1 MKTIEVIKATEPTTD
16 KIPLEDD
23 AMKSGIT
30 HESQLPKCEPQHMGY
45 EGRARLTK
53 EIQVDLLEKVVVS
66 HDAVVA
72 WPIRLSSMCVFEQ
85 QNNESSHHDQEP
97 GRPTSPYQTEQRVPA
112 TSPMP
117 TVSMSLQL
125 GNLAK
130 SPLFNHGSGIN
141 IQTWV
146 QFDNSSPECNLLV
159 ENRVS
164 PVPLG
169 ELGVVS
175 PTGTPK
181 AKSSDKE
188 NVAKQWQVTTNSRVQ
203 TSTVNSTVGKTGVLD
218 ESKDDIN
225 NFSPVTDNV
234 TQTQPS
240 QMQPVVIREWFS
252 GLESV
257 PKQEGAPVNQTL
269 LSSTESRKHDTP
281 TLINEQKQ
289 ALEKRQSEPPI
300 TQDGSLVEIIG
311 SQIITREQTLQQAI
325 GSVCAGPEPT
335 NLIVG
340 EVKVSDI
347 SVDQTKSV
355 ALQEI
360 EKQVSGIGGL
370 EQIQPQTNSGLSLQI
385 MTNLDVTEDTQI
397 ELTAHVSRPKD
408 TMMIQTPRLALA
420 AESCKEPEVSQ
431 SDILPDQVEVNADS
445 SAVKSKESQVE
456 DDPVF
461 TSQSGIEQMVTG
473 QLNVLSSQ
481 NDHSES
487 FVGKPEEASGGQ
499 QVEDQE
505 EVPVELSEKQPV
517 YDTEPFVGKPEEV
530 SKGQQVE
537 GHDEVRAE
545 LSEGPQL
552 YGTEE
557 PLGAIFTPSG
567 HTYEKKLECSD
578 TKFDESEVQSP
589 RQSYEDHSGVR
600 ICTRIFRFNKALDGI
615 PLPETKEEVWTTIP
629 GVQPVLGEEV
639 PGVIA
644 TVRQASEAGG
654 ESDHPKS
661 GQSGMGSR
669 KPTYEEH
676 NYQLVTR
683 HKLGF
688 SGHVLVIA
696 ALFRMETTQGRN
708 CLLLGWKLREE
719 TNQWSAT
726 LKNMAE
732 SSANDSLASKLLLS
746 PDKQNHSTSMDWLG
760 HRLQRVAL
768 IRLFPLTWINEVLAA
783 GTTAF
788 RCTHKVCIT
797 TLFGFNVLLTFD
809 NVRYKTSGASAPV
822 PTSTQ
827 ERLVGLTCEEC
838 GKWCKSKAGLVA
850 HHRVHD
856 NDSVGTNV
864 VAQLACA
871 DCSRLFPTK
880 IGLSQHRRHAHPT
893 QRNADKLSRVKHS
906 GARWSQQESQ
916 SLLRLANNLYPS
928 CETQTALFARLEQ
941 YFPGQSA
948 ISIKTRLRK
957 TVSRRRRQ
965 LAHRMP
971 ANRKQIRR
979 ANYAAI
985 QTLYHQRRKDAAS
998 AVLDGSWKDLY
1009 KGNCGPPP
1017 DAEQYWKQVL
1027 SAPKH
1032 VDSRPSRV
1040 IVPSDWS
1047 LIEPITGEEVGRTVR
1062 SMGNS
1067 SPGLDKLTP
1076 RMLRRFNAN
1085 SCLVTHDARC
1095 ARHNR
1100 IARELAERLRRPGH
1114 TVSEELS
1121 ALTSTSFIK
1130 PDLTAV
1136 QDRRATVIDVS
1147 IVSDGRGV
1155 TVWNEKKQTYGAD
1168 EFSLAIISALRAIG
1182 CDVDFLVHQPM
1193 IISYRGICFPQS
1205 AKAVIGL
1212 GLSKVT
1218 VSDLCL
1224 LAIVGS
1230 LPSPG
1235 SQIVEEEMEKED
1247 RVHESIPGVP
1257 STPDEEIQVDAGQTD
1272 EPDKGSDCIGPEE
1285 NDVDARKQSHEDK
1298 LSQVATTSFESP
1310 SEQEI
1315 NPQKP
1320 FIHQPEPDKN
1330 QEFTARPQTRDVEV
1344 DTGFIGASVAK
1355 DQLEGH
1361 EDSEWSHSLHH
1372 YRHRRRHHYRG
1383 LSDEK
1388 ALRQTDLELPF
1399 GTNKRHYST
1408 SRLKNGA
1415 VKPNSSKQRPTR
1427 PITAT
1432 GVQEGVLSICEM
1444 CGTPRAPSELD
1455 CAEKVSLERPG
1466 FEDQSDDTS
1475 STTRTLSETSELQK
1489 VTMTLLNTLTTTA
1502 ELLRNQYKRQR
1513 IAMKRYKARKQRSNS
1528 REPRSDLAHSESKL
1542 IQDKDM
1548 SYVKNTSCAEPY
1560 SPTGQLFNSISC
1572 TKRQQLHGCLRNTG
1586 QKMNNTRVCSNDNEE
1601 NHAVMRG
1608 WMNTECSTVRCGNPT
1623 LPPNRRRANLNAVDV
1638 EGNEYCENS
1647 STTVDWRRR
1656 QTETKL
1662 LSSPTAENYVPQ
1674 AMRYDSETHPKLYSA
1689 CSANPCYSEH
1699 TDQHEVN
1706 KSIARTGARSR
1717 PTMAPNFSRGGLCQK
1732 STEVNARPTVLLPD
1746 ETCQHLP
1753 MSLTSTLDIPFPVET
1768 NRSKLSLSST
1778 SKVNSMP
1785 VTDQAP
1791 TNYRCGFRTRVE
1803 KSIGENHHGN
1813 VAESHVVRGCLT
1825 SPSSCSKT
1833 VPSTL
1838 IDYWFERSSPRSV
1851 HQSEQLRTNQSTSVV
1866 DETESMSFSSSHVP
1880 SISETIPMAQGQ
1892 MRGRHEDSDAAIPGD
1907 ICDSESSSGLSTIG
1921 LGMQAQNSSAV
1932 FNAELSNLIQRTVPQ
1947 SGNGNNQRILMI
1959 YGFIN
1964 LIYRQIEKGL
1974 ITRMVVVVAVTVFH
1988 VQFQDDRM
1996 DEQVRRECVCSSVA
2010 PKLAELLGDC
2020 SIQSNNNSP
2029 DDTSDPGSVS
2039 PEQQPYSG
2047 QTTQS
2052 NVEVRS
2058 LGEMPTN
2065 THDIESTI
2073 RLDHTTQERIVSL
2086 PARYRIT
2093 QAGFR
2098 EHKEGGICCHW
2109 RYTEKGSHRRRTF
2122 SYPTTSRPFRL
2133 YPLPRSE
2140 HVKRVCTLC
2149 VTGQPHRQGLQIGDV
2164 GHIHSVCSGVL
2175 FTELFDC
2182 ARGLVGFPTS
2192 EGTYTPSVVEE
2203 MCPKDN
2209 TSKNEPD
2216 SSQRSSP
2223 IPGDSVKMYRV
2234 PSSGPADLSSQMD
2247 ISLDLQQEFN
2257 DQSRSRLSA
2266 QEDISPTFRTAVQ
2279 MSRELRRIDTN
2290 TTTYYTS
2297 LENAMS
2303 ALTGMETHE
2312 GLELCPSSPQV
2323 RVTPFSTITLYQTP
2337 PAYGEHDKTPTSFKD
2352 ALETNEMN
2360 MTTQQI
2366 RLTLSDTV
2374 LGNSSPRN
2382 TQWLDAMPSRGSRI
2396 ANDCLAVHLG
2406 CETPD
2411 KLITGLELKDTAL
2424 ATEQHRRQA
2433 SLEVSTPELERIST
2447 RPASSRVWI
2456 CSVDTTETNTVGI
2469 STSGLQS
2476 SGASYNLQHQQV
2488 VDESKTR
2495 LVNSFSRI
2503 TETEECSVSRP
2514 MDSTMQVIQVTMSS
2528 SSGGSDVQLLN
2539 DSIPTEMHSSLNQ
2552 SKSDSKCKEGPESV
2566 PCYRAYKL
2574 EQLDDDTS
2582 GYLTQPETY
2591 TALSPSE
2598 MVISS
2603 GPTTCQPSSRTA
2615 DAIITQPNEHPAL
2628 NHNPEDDAGARI
2640 HHGWSS
2646 KTVPVTTDKAKPG
2659 SEEGNYE
2666 KIPTEGGKEDNNE
2679 RAAGT
2684 LPPPIPPKP
2693 NSTLTDG
2700 TNVQSPMN
2708 VEIRQEIIIHSPPLS
2723 PDFSVTVETDIQVTS
2738 PQPSG
2743 SVFYPPRPHEKR
2755 LSIKPS
2761 GAEKCEE
2768 GSANVECVDAFEVH
2782 EAGSAENTEA
2792 IANELHKDRETTTDQ
2807 KATVTGVVQR
2817 TSECAEVVDQLREEQ
2832 ASTDQVVLVRSS
2844 SYIDHMKMDK
2854 EQSRRTLATPEK
2866 AIRQNTESEPD
2877 QMVGRSTNGL
2887 VTCRDR
2893 TSASEICLPDKVARI
2908 SDTTTRG
2915 ITETGFNDKDEPETV
2930 VFSTRLKS
2938 ASGQPLGKVEEMQ
2951 QPLTI
2956 EASDNRA
2963 QIGEESVRSGHENS
2977 DPKNR
2982 ETLSPE
2988 IISDPIRPTMEG
3000 PLKVPETV
3008 KNHNPPRT
3016 AVNTELE
3023 MAEFPREL
3031 DSQLQDGPTASSFV
3045 GLEPNIRVQCD
3056 QSTPIDQEGKVRLPN
3071 MTINLISGNSE
3082 DESHGNKVTTM
3093 LTKNIEPLL
3102 EDVVAKET
3110 RTDARDLKAEVKTTE
3125 PIVEESID
3133 IGRYD
3138 DAIHGLEV
3146 KIHVELNMKG
3156 RIEGTEPQTKK
3167 TTEMRWEAEK
3177 WWVDKTEQAVASTHG
3192 QLSKDEMAAL
3202 EPSEVSKLEV
3212 LQHIEEADMMPMF
3225 ANEGPTKGYP
3235 GMLETD
3241 DVVVI
3246 ETQLV
3251 NELGCELD
3259 EQDQSELDEPAK
3271 RSREGPSVG
3280 KTEKDR
3286 QIESSMKPDIVLAPS
3301 QDAEGK
3307 STKAGRASE
3316 GRDLAN
3322 RAILIND
3329 LPGDQHTADATIEP
3343 SPITN
3348 DPGETELQ
3356 KRPPTPLLR
3365 VTVKSTAV
3373 VDPGLPGPAKIDMSL
3388 VTQTML
3394 TTCSDP
3400 TTYVPNNPPQEAD
3413 GMYANS
3419 MSAHLEPS
3427 MEQVNDGQNR
3437 PVNIDLTM
3445 KIENDFALYR
3455 DGTATLAS
3463 GGFEMNTK
3471 QFSEAG
3477 GNVKLSEVNNAL
3489 KGEVTLPEPMGVH
3502 FGQLLPSPI
3511 KPTKAVH
3518 ISGPQ
3523 TAKTVTPLGSEYP
3536 RLNLETDSER
3546 PITLALAE
3554 RDKQPIEDSQ
3564 DSPVQLEKSLSLL
3577 PEHGSILSSA
3587 GRTFTDVSAGRHL
3600 LKGNYVVQWT
3610 SNDGIVMRSDCME
3623 ELDVTFRGK
3632 REGTSRV
3639 VDSANST
3646 EHERPGETTLII
3658 GPNIITKLPEKQQLD
3673 GTADQMGA
3681 FNTIKAQTRQE
3692 QTVCESAVAE
3702 ERNLDG
3708 QTDQEITS
3716 PSLGATA
3723 VNERFQSEHE
3733 VETGIA
3739 VDTKEVEVLLNARYV
3754 QPPDCSAD
3762 RSTTRAEIRVE
3773 TQLLEVEENMAK
3785 MDVYVHL
3792 QEVPGNATHESG
3804 YGTGKTMEDH
3814 DRQTPTALDLTHS
3827 DKVGGTIE
3835 TLTHEFD
3842 LTISHPTEDGKDGPS
3857 PRPEPALTGY
3867 LPMMNEQERSNSVIK
3882 EYTQVRGMT
3891 MEDLLAR
3898 KVSTDG
3904 ITQTVAV
3911 EKFPGRH
3918 IHEPCDETESLADEK
3933 ISILLSM
3940 RMRNGRKPVRSSST
3954 GANHVQHKWSSEL
3967 SITTSSAAGSSISL
3981 PRFVDTGDAKGS
3993 RIRIF
3998 HLTKPPTEGSLDREY
4013 SRPTSPMEW
4022 SVTSTIH
4029 ASNRT
4034 NSDSALPTSATG
4046 YKLAERSDTPIQLH
4060 RTKAKDGL
4068 MPSNHNVGGTNIPK
4082 ESSNSNLPTPAGG
4095 ANRLENSNGIGH
4107 SRPTTP
4113 VHITISQ
4120 QIKRD
4125 GQVLRDERR
4134 SYLLDGSTE
4143 PQSVLSTTIGSDIRP
4158 NSPNE
4163 DSSTYES
4170 DGNQAKLARQ
4180 ITEKALNT
4188 AVTRLHST
4196 TPTMASNTLSK
4207 GGKVSAE
4214 DGEISIAQV
4223 AKVMTEGNIHISSS
4237 ADIGEQTRNPI
4248 IVSMGAVP
4256 QSSVQI
4262 GPTISELI
4270 STSPVPIER
4279 CPVGSTRHE
4288 KGANFSFRA
4297 SIRLSS
4303 PMRGGTVSPANELL
4317 SRSTQIS
4324 VEQETF
4330 YTGRQSSGVGTTSWM
4345 NNVTTVESESR
4356 KIEHEQRQ
4364 LPGTMDIWFKA
4375 KTSLTVGPQTQTPS
4389 SPLIMP
4395 ELSQGPNPQEIEPI
4409 HTTPLGLTGK
4419 QEISVEVQLPS
4430 QPSSPTTGERDNSG
4444 YDIQTTTKTS
4454 ILVSSATGHVAHE
4467 QSVTIQGAAQPE
4479 RIGGVRAL
4487 QDDFRVQRDTSVDAR
4502 AGFYSSIPASAKAIG
4517 KTEAGDLSK
4526 APSPSSKPDTSFY
4539 PDRTDGLASLLD
4551 GGAPL
4556 EPSAAFS
4563 FLTSPQETSSPEP
4576 TIDLPEIASPLSG
4589 TNDRDQPKQ
4598 RVLSEQQIATQHED
4612 MTEGGYLGQQLPT
4625 GMKEGKTGEI
4635 MSATSQ
4641 KHQLRVVSHA
4651 DVLEDFVETADE
4663 TTDKI
4668 KKVFSPRLEL
4678 ITEVFLETA
4687 EGVRLPIEAPVRT
4700 VQLAQRVFQPDN
4712 EDQLPAV
4719 EFKHQV
4725 IVGPV
4730 EVNGKMVQVEQK
4742 IDTHVTPGVTT
4753 QTTVT
4758 NAEVISTTEDKI
4770 SPVTT
4775 IAGLSEERIPEEV
4788 PSPTTEAPADQTE
4801 GKQGTTE
4808 TEEPTIPEPEGEIPE
4823 KTPPPVEEGQEEQRI
4838 PEEVLSPTTEAPAD
4852 QTEGKQG
4859 TTETEEPTIPEPEGE
4874 IPEKTP
4880 PPVEEGQEEQRIP
4893 EEVLSPTT
4901 EALAD
4906 QTEGKQ
4912 GTTETEEPT
4921 IPEPEGEIPEKTPPP
4936 VEEGQEEQRI
4946 PEEVLSPTT
4955 EAPADQTEGKQ
4966 GTTETE
4972 EPTIP
4977 EPEGEI
4983 PEKTPPPVEEGQE
4996 EQRIPEEVLSP
5007 TTEALADQ
5015 TEGKQGTTET
5025 EEPTIPEPEGEI
5037 PEKTPPPV
5045 DVGQAEERDVQTPIE
5060 PGELAFSPISEQT
5073 IADSLLKEIPPA
5085 IDETAIVS
5093 ERETEVGEQQQT
5105 QSQGQDKLQTFSTE
5119 LTITMP
5125 SSITRTELHTPNL
5138 TLEITVKAVE
5148 QKQKDVIEPLEDR
5161 KDALS
5166 PETMGEIP
5174 VREVQETGGITFGT
5188 SVAKTSELERLMPK
5202 DQIEEAPEMLSTHVS
5217 RRTISAESEERV
5229 LQEDMTGNAG
5239 IQLLTQEQ
5247 EKVDSYMI
5255 SIDDVPSKRLGS
5267 TTDQLPDTL
5276 AAADTIPLTETTK
5289 ERAQAGKRDGQSE
5302 ENTIVMQIDT
5312 EAQQPT
5318 QLQRE
5323 VSKSDEDVQLTEQ
5336 PSTTHEGSEVEVQRP
5351 ATQTLPATAVLEN
5364 STAEIDKEGL
5374 SAEVLQPEVQPNQ
5387 TESHLPTVQE
5397 LNEHRQV
5404 GESKLAS
5411 EEHEEKSVTELTE
5424 EEMLRLRKKSA
5435 NELPEQMKLASTEQ
5449 DEGVKRDT
5457 PNRTDHQVTEQLSI
5471 VSHSREPGIERL
5483 EAAQQITITSSEPN
5497 APDSAKKHITTE
5509 VILKIK
5515 EGESPEMSVTA
5526 IAGKAPEQMTQA
5538 LEHLSRRTSPV
5549 PNEQLPGTERIDAQL
5564 EETSSGMENPPM
5576 SALVGEQTSS
5586 MKDLKAI
5593 TQQEERDQEQLGQ
5606 VAEADEHVVGMT
5618 VEAHQEGALIREDVT
5633 APYAAEGNVQ
5643 QSGRGLIAG
5652 LREMNIHDPRGTEL
5666 DEQYAQ
5672 IEAQKLASFG
5682 QTAASGVNEKV
5693 TELGGSVLHEPMW
5706 KQGEMQT
5713 AQTTDMKAQ
5722 QVLEE
5727 LLAYGGASLP
5737 DDTTIYMARQIA
5749 SLSDPVRTELT
5760 GSAKER
5766 LKEPAGLEAERQ
5778 KLDTVVHLTEAVD
5791 AVLQDTKERI
5801 MLELQKE
5808 ISQSTG
5814 APDGV
5819 TDELDTTQVV
5829 PGSQTEWLPERGRAE
5844 HEHIETAATSMDG
5857 MISLTN
5863 EERQKVVED
5872 AKARLALAGD
5882 KLPTEERKELEAII
5896 HMVQQLNDMDDTE
5909 RIKLAAQLRGE
5920 ITSKEATDL
5929 RAPSVSEIGAAE
5941 SAEEAESQA
5950 KQLAESAV
5958 SPAEKLLA
5966 ELLQIGGPIFADNTK
5981 MKMGEVITQMADT
5994 TRAELLMSV
6003 NQKLADPSLSLPD
6016 LFTAKLSTVAELIQ
6030 RVDKAML
6037 EAKEAFMKQLRS
6049 DASQHSSMATPK
6061 ELVSVPSRE
6070 DTVKVTTPITDST
6083 QPDKE
6088 REKLELVN
6096 RLLTLT
6102 GRELL
6107 AFIDE
6112 TTKRLDAQIRKHSD
6126 LETENMW
6133 DGLTLAEQIAKMTPE
6148 EREILAAKT
6157 REQLKQ
6163 KTRSEPS
6170 DLTVETGLDLTA
6182 RSMEKKS
6189 SYPYSSEPMVAP
6201 KRGAGVAPTPQR
6213 ASVERRARS
6222 GRLQDDLDSLDRHFN
6237 TTMGRGRRVSHRQD
6251 SHRFTRAASRRYQ
6264 KAQQVARILDAMILD
6279 TIHWWQNSTTGGDKA
6294 HN

>member
-1 MKTIEVIKATEPTTD
+1 
-16 KIPLEDD
+16 
-23 AMKSGIT
+23 
-30 HESQLPKCEPQHMGY
+30 
-45 EGRARLTK
+45 
-53 EIQVDLLEKVVVS
+53 
-66 HDAVVA
+66 
-72 WPIRLSSMCVFEQ
+72 
-85 QNNESSHHDQEP
+85 
-97 GRPTSPYQTEQRVPA
+97 
-112 TSPMP
+112 
-117 TVSMSLQL
+117 
-125 GNLAK
+125 
-130 SPLFNHGSGIN
+130 
-141 IQTWV
+141 
-146 QFDNSSPECNLLV
+146 
-159 ENRVS
+159 
-164 PVPLG
+164 
-169 ELGVVS
+169 
-175 PTGTPK
+175 
-181 AKSSDKE
+181 
-188 NVAKQWQVTTNSRVQ
+188 
-203 TSTVNSTVGKTGVLD
+203 
-218 ESKDDIN
+218 
-225 NFSPVTDNV
+225 
-234 TQTQPS
+234 
-240 QMQPVVIREWFS
+240 
-252 GLESV
+252 
-257 PKQEGAPVNQTL
+257 
-269 LSSTESRKHDTP
+269 
-281 TLINEQKQ
+281 
-289 ALEKRQSEPPI
+289 
-300 TQDGSLVEIIG
+300 
-311 SQIITREQTLQQAI
+311 
-325 GSVCAGPEPT
+325 
-335 NLIVG
+335 
-340 EVKVSDI
+340 
-347 SVDQTKSV
+347 
-355 ALQEI
+355 
-360 EKQVSGIGGL
+360 
-370 EQIQPQTNSGLSLQI
+370 
-385 MTNLDVTEDTQI
+385 
-397 ELTAHVSRPKD
+397 
-408 TMMIQTPRLALA
+408 
-420 AESCKEPEVSQ
+420 
-431 SDILPDQVEVNADS
+431 
-445 SAVKSKESQVE
+445 
-456 DDPVF
+456 
-461 TSQSGIEQMVTG
+461 
-473 QLNVLSSQ
+473 
-481 NDHSES
+481 
-487 FVGKPEEASGGQ
+487 
-499 QVEDQE
+499 
-505 EVPVELSEKQPV
+505 
-517 YDTEPFVGKPEEV
+517 
-530 SKGQQVE
+530 
-537 GHDEVRAE
+537 
-545 LSEGPQL
+545 
-552 YGTEE
+552 
-557 PLGAIFTPSG
+557 
-567 HTYEKKLECSD
+567 
-578 TKFDESEVQSP
+578 
-589 RQSYEDHSGVR
+589 
-600 ICTRIFRFNKALDGI
+600 
-615 PLPETKEEVWTTIP
+615 
-629 GVQPVLGEEV
+629 
-639 PGVIA
+639 
-644 TVRQASEAGG
+644 
-654 ESDHPKS
+654 
-661 GQSGMGSR
+661 
-669 KPTYEEH
+669 
-676 NYQLVTR
+676 
-683 HKLGF
+683 
-688 SGHVLVIA
+688 
-696 ALFRMETTQGRN
+696 
-708 CLLLGWKLREE
+708 
-719 TNQWSAT
+719 
-726 LKNMAE
+726 
-732 SSANDSLASKLLLS
+732 
-746 PDKQNHSTSMDWLG
+746 
-760 HRLQRVAL
+760 
-768 IRLFPLTWINEVLAA
+768 
-783 GTTAF
+783 
-788 RCTHKVCIT
+788 
-797 TLFGFNVLLTFD
+797 
-809 NVRYKTSGASAPV
+809 
-822 PTSTQ
+822 
-827 ERLVGLTCEEC
+827 
-838 GKWCKSKAGLVA
+838 
-850 HHRVHD
+850 
-856 NDSVGTNV
+856 
-864 VAQLACA
+864 
-871 DCSRLFPTK
+871 
-880 IGLSQHRRHAHPT
+880 
-893 QRNADKLSRVKHS
+893 
-906 GARWSQQESQ
+906 
-916 SLLRLANNLYPS
+916 
-928 CETQTALFARLEQ
+928 
-941 YFPGQSA
+941 
-948 ISIKTRLRK
+948 
-957 TVSRRRRQ
+957 
-965 LAHRMP
+965 
-971 ANRKQIRR
+971 
-979 ANYAAI
+979 
-985 QTLYHQRRKDAAS
+985 
-998 AVLDGSWKDLY
+998 
-1009 KGNCGPPP
+1009 
-1017 DAEQYWKQVL
+1017 
-1027 SAPKH
+1027 
-1032 VDSRPSRV
+1032 
-1040 IVPSDWS
+1040 
-1047 LIEPITGEEVGRTVR
+1047 
-1062 SMGNS
+1062 
-1067 SPGLDKLTP
+1067 
-1076 RMLRRFNAN
+1076 
-1085 SCLVTHDARC
+1085 
-1095 ARHNR
+1095 
-1100 IARELAERLRRPGH
+1100 
-1114 TVSEELS
+1114 
-1121 ALTSTSFIK
+1121 
-1130 PDLTAV
+1130 
-1136 QDRRATVIDVS
+1136 
-1147 IVSDGRGV
+1147 
-1155 TVWNEKKQTYGAD
+1155 
-1168 EFSLAIISALRAIG
+1168 
-1182 CDVDFLVHQPM
+1182 
-1193 IISYRGICFPQS
+1193 
-1205 AKAVIGL
+1205 
-1212 GLSKVT
+1212 
-1218 VSDLCL
+1218 
-1224 LAIVGS
+1224 
-1230 LPSPG
+1230 
-1235 SQIVEEEMEKED
+1235 MEKED

-1298 LSQVATTSFESP
+1298 LTEDSTFIYKEAAKRLSGHVVGKMLTMRFTSSAENELAEEPGVSESSTVPPYLVGQVATTSFESP

-1866 DETESMSFSSSHVP
+1866 DETESISFSSSHVP

-1947 SGNGNNQRILMI
+1947 SGN
-1959 YGFIN
+1959 
-1964 LIYRQIEKGL
+1964 
-1974 ITRMVVVVAVTVFH
+1974 
-1988 VQFQDDRM
+1988 DDRM

-2109 RYTEKGSHRRRTF
+2109 RYTEKGRHRRRTF

-2447 RPASSRVWI
+2447 RPASNRVWI

-2582 GYLTQPETY
+2582 GYLTRPETY

-2615 DAIITQPNEHPAL
+2615 DTIITQPNEHPAL

-2893 TSASEICLPDKVARI
+2893 TSASEICLPDEVARI

-3322 RAILIND
+3322 RAILIDD

-3536 RLNLETDSER
+3536 QLNLETDSER

-3673 GTADQMGA
+3673 GTADQIGA

-3918 IHEPCDETESLADEK
+3918 IHEPCDETESLADEN

-3998 HLTKPPTEGSLDREY
+3998 HLTKPPTEGSWDREY

-4808 TEEPTIPEPEGEIPE
+4808 TEEPTISEPEGEIPE
-4823 KTPPPVEEGQEEQRI
+4823 KTPPPVEESQEEQRI

-4859 TTETEEPTIPEPEGE
+4859 TTETEEPTISEPEGE

-4880 PPVEEGQEEQRIP
+4880 PPVEE
-4893 EEVLSPTT
+4893 S
-4901 EALAD
+4901 
-4906 QTEGKQ
+4906 
-4912 GTTETEEPT
+4912 
-4921 IPEPEGEIPEKTPPP
+4921 
-4936 VEEGQEEQRI
+4936 QEEQRI

-4972 EPTIP
+4972 EPTIS

-4983 PEKTPPPVEEGQE
+4983 PEKTPPPVEESQE

-5007 TTEALADQ
+5007 TTEAPADQ

-5025 EEPTIPEPEGEI
+5025 EEPTISEPEGEIPEKTPPPVEESQEEQRIPEEVLSPTTEAPADQTEGKQGTTETEEPTISEPEGEIPEKTPPPVEESQEEQRIPEEVLSPTTEAPADQTEGKQGTTETEEPTISEPEGEIPEKTPPPVEESQEEQRIPEEVLSPTTEAPADQTEGKQGTTETEEPTISEPEGEIPEKTPPPVEESQEEQRIPEEVLSPTTEAPADQTEGKQGTTETEEPTISEPEGEIPEKTPPPVEESQEEQRIPEEVLSPTTEAPADQTEGKQGTTETEEPTISEPEGEIPEKTPPPVEESQEEQRIPEEVLSPTTEAPADQTEGKQGTTETEEPTISEPEGEI

-5073 IADSLLKEIPPA
+5073 IADSLLKEVPPA

-5882 KLPTEERKELEAII
+5882 KLPAEERKELEAII

-5929 RAPSVSEIGAAE
+5929 RAASVSEIGAAE

-6016 LFTAKLSTVAELIQ
+6016 LFTAKLSTVAELIE

-6279 TIHWWQNSTTGGDKA
+6279 TIQYVKRNISSRNA
-6294 HN
+6294 